1 VFIASLGPIQSA
13 RAQSVFDDRA
23 LAPGVTEAHLDRAE
37 AVFDLSPEQRDLLDA
52 AHAEYLSQVAE
63 LAERMRSIRT
73 RAIEDFQQTQDAGVW
88 RDLLEVA
95 ERFEA
100 QRARLDRRFLGD
112 LRVLLSGEQEA
123 AWAGFERDRRR
134 MTALGRGGLV
144 AGDSVDLIALAEE
157 AGADTVDDAAPWAG
171 VLRSY
176 SAAMDEAARAL
187 EDKRREIDRRAAEAL
202 QDLDI
207 SSPEAA
213 ARQFQPILDERLAL
227 AVAVRDVNKA
237 FASRIERALPGA
249 VGERFGELFRERVY
263 PKVYRESTAERMARA
278 VRERLLAED
287 DGGGVPDVVGRFE
300 RVELVMERYRASRGP
315 LDEAWVG
322 AIDEA
327 EASGTVEGLIGGM
340 SAESAA
346 LRDAWR
352 ARRLL
357 DMRAARELRGLA
369 EGWFGSAWRAPEPAS
384 AGSGRA
390 GEGSREGADRVETDA

>member
-1 VFIASLGPIQSA
+1 MFLAGLWPAVSA
-13 RAQSVFDDRA
+13 HAQSVFDDRA
-23 LAPGVTEAHLDRAE
+23 LAPGITEAHLERAE

-73 RAIEDFQQTQDAGVW
+73 RAIEDFQRTRDAGVW
-88 RDLLEVA
+88 RDLLEVG

-112 LRVLLSGEQEA
+112 LRVLLSGEQED

-157 AGADTVDDAAPWAG
+157 AGADTEDETAPWAG
-171 VLRSY
+171 ELRAY
-176 SAAMDEAARAL
+176 AAAMDEAARAL

-227 AVAVRDVNKA
+227 AVGVREVNKA
-237 FASRIERALPGA
+237 FAPRIERALGGPI
-249 VGERFGELFRERVY
+249 GERFGELFRERVY
-263 PKVYRESTAERMARA
+263 PKVYRPSTAERMAGA
-278 VRERLLAED
+278 VRERLLSEEG
-287 DGGGVPDVVGRFE
+287 GGGVDVVGRFE
-300 RVELVMERYRASRGP
+300 RVEAVMDRYRASRGR
-315 LDEAWVG
+315 LDEAWVE

-357 DMRAARELRGLA
+357 DMRAARELGGLA
-369 EGWFGSAWRAPEPAS
+369 EGWFGAGWRAPEPAS
-384 AGSGRA
+384 AGA
-390 GEGSREGADRVETDA
+390 GGGDGGAAGGGEAVETDA